1 MLNEK
6 SAFTKVNIHKKR
18 TKKKKKYIIIDEKKE
33 EDLSYSAQTFALP
46 SFFLKK
52 KILQIPD
59 LNKFLTLLYDASSSG
74 RNGSDRC
81 CECGSGRGG
90 CLPCL
95 HYSCL

>member
-18 TKKKKKYIIIDEKKE
+18 TKKKQKTKKNIIIDEKKE

-52 KILQIPD
+52 K
-59 LNKFLTLLYDASSSG
+59 NSTNSRF
-74 RNGSDRC
+74 
-81 CECGSGRGG
+81 E
-90 CLPCL
+90 
-95 HYSCL
+95 